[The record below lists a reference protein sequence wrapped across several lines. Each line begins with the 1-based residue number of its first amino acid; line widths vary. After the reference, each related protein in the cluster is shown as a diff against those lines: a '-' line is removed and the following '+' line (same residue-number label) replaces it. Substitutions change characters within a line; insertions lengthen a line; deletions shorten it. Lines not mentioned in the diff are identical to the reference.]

1 MYSGIVVSLE
11 SWNTGSVPGLAQWI
25 KDLAL
30 PQLQHGSSDLT
41 PDLGIPYA
49 TRWTKKKKKSTQEK
63 FLKYR
68 KQNIAI
74 TIQEISYLR

>member
-1 MYSGIVVSLE
+1 MSPECGD
-11 SWNTGSVPGLAQWI
+11 TGLIPGLAQWI

-49 TRWTKKKKKSTQEK
+49 TRWTKKKKKKKSTQEM

-74 TIQEISYLR
+74 TIQEISYLH